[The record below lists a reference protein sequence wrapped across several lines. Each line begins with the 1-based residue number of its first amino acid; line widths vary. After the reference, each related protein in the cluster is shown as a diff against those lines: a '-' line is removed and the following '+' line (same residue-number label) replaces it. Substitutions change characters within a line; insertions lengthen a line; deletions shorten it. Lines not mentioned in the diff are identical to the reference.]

1 MLFAAAP
8 LGASSATKNIG
19 RLQSALE
26 ALSRRVDDHRVATT
40 LDGRMGP
47 LTAAATNHALKTYS
61 SAPANLK
68 TGKLTQS
75 QILASLTPIT
85 TYIESARSIVGK
97 VTSGIYRPSQQQAM
111 QTQYSP
117 AGSPGGATPMPA
129 PAPTYYQPSYYAR
142 PATTRPYA
150 SRGPGG
156 LPTDRASVDIKAF
169 IPAQYEHIRINP
181 SLPMIVLGG
190 IVIFMIM
197 KDRKKKAKE

>member
-8 LGASSATKNIG
+8 LGASSATKNVG

-26 ALSRRVDDHRVATT
+26 ALSRRVDDHRVATS
-40 LDGRMGP
+40 LDGKMGP
-47 LTAAATNHALKTYS
+47 LTATATNRALQLYS

-68 TGKLTQS
+68 TGKLTQA
-75 QILASLTPIT
+75 QIMGSLVSIT
-85 TYIESARSIVGK
+85 TYIESARGIVGK
-97 VTSGIYRPSQQQAM
+97 VTSGIYRPSQPAQAIPA
-111 QTQYSP
+111 QYSQQS
-117 AGSPGGATPMPA
+117 AATSPGGTQM
-129 PAPTYYQPSYYAR
+129 PAPTYYQPSYYANPR
-142 PATTRPYA
+142 TTQPYA
-150 SRGPGG
+150 RGPGG

-197 KDRKKKAKE
+197 KDRKKKTKE